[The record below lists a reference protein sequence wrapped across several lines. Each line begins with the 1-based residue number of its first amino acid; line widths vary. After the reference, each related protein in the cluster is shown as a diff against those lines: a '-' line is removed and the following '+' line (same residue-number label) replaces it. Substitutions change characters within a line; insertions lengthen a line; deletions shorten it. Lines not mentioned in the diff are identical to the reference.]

1 MQGNG
6 WIKLH
11 RDIQHHWIFQRD
23 DYFKAWIL
31 LLCKANHKDYT
42 TLMNNELVEVK
53 RGQVAT
59 SLKKLGLTLHWSPS
73 KVKRFLKNLEKD
85 KMIYLADEK
94 RWTHL
99 TINNY
104 ETYQQG
110 KNDIESQ
117 AKSKQTKV
125 EHNQINIKK
134 DKNEKKSLVKEVQLK
149 GIKEQ
154 LDILQ
159 ENFSNI
165 DVKAEYERM
174 EDWLLSSGKRYKNY
188 LAFFRNWLRKASQN
202 APIDDTKTY
211 TYNCD
216 CGEKESFKSEFKDLY
231 KLCSCGKQMKPTI

>member
-42 TLMNNELVEVK
+42 TLMNNELVEVR

-59 SLKKLGLTLHWSPS
+59 SLKKLGLTLRWSPS

-99 TINNY
+99 SINNY

-110 KNDIESQ
+110 KNDIETQ
-117 AKSKQTKV
+117 TNFKQTKV

-134 DKNEKKSLVKEVQLK
+134 EKNEKKSLTKDTQLK
-149 GIKEQ
+149 GIKEK
-154 LDILQ
+154 LDKLQ
-159 ENFSNI
+159 EDFPYV
-165 DVKAEYERM
+165 DVKSEYLRM

-188 LAFFRNWLRKASQN
+188 LAFFRNWLRKASEN
-202 APIDDTKTY
+202 VPTDTTKSYSYICKVCNKEKT
-211 TYNCD
+211 
-216 CGEKESFKSEFKDLY
+216 KSEYKDLY
-231 KLCSCGKQMKPTI
+231 VECCDKKIQPTI